1 MPRLDE
7 HTLKMQAWE
16 DARHSGRQ
24 TALATVADVQ
34 GSSYRKLGASILL
47 TEDGTRIGSV
57 SGGCLE
63 TDIARKAFWW
73 LADRDFYLKTYDTR
87 SADDG
92 FGLGCGGTIALLIE
106 RLTDNETNPLIV
118 AQRVRELRERAVIAT
133 NITGADIGQRNIF
146 WTRAFDNTNQEDF
159 NLQEAAAI
167 TARSGCSSVVSTD
180 EGRVLL
186 HAVEPPI
193 HLVVCGG
200 GFDAQPLVTFAASL
214 GWTITV
220 VDQRPDFAQSRRFP
234 EAQRVFAVPQAEAME
249 EIRFDSR
256 TALVVMTHSF
266 KQDLF
271 FLEQS
276 AKLGLRYIG
285 LMGARA
291 RTESLLAEATAIPS
305 LEALHAPVGLDL
317 GAETPEEI
325 ALAIVAEITA
335 CFRKCAVL
343 SVTRRQKM
351 DNVYP
356 KGKRNVAYKPMST
369 SSPLF

>member
-1 MPRLDE
+1 MTPPMHSLDE
-7 HTLKMQAWE
+7 HTRKMEAWE
-16 DARHSGRQ
+16 TARRSGRQ
-24 TALATVADVQ
+24 AALATVADVK
-34 GSSYRKLGASILL
+34 GSSYRKLGASLLL
-47 TEDGTRIGSV
+47 TEGGTRVGSV

-92 FGLGCGGTIALLIE
+92 FGLGCGGTISLLVE
-106 RLTDNETNPLIV
+106 RLTDNETNPLTV
-118 AQRVRELRERAVIAT
+118 AQRVREVREPAVIAT
-133 NITGADIGQRNIF
+133 NITGADIGRRKIF
-146 WTRAFDNTNQEDF
+146 WTRAFDNTDQEVSSV
-159 NLQEAAAI
+159 QEKA
-167 TARSGCSSVVSTD
+167 TRSARSGCSSVVSTD

-200 GFDAQPLVTFAASL
+200 GFDAQPLVTFAAGL
-214 GWTITV
+214 GWMITV
-220 VDQRPDFAQSRRFP
+220 VDQRADFAQPRRFP

-256 TALVVMTHSF
+256 TALVIMTHSF
-266 KQDLF
+266 AQDLF

-276 AKLGLRYIG
+276 AKLGLRYVG

-291 RTESLLAEATAIPS
+291 RTESLMAEATAIPS
-305 LEALHAPVGLDL
+305 LESLHAPIGLDL
-317 GAETPEEI
+317 GSETPEEI

-335 CFRKCAVL
+335 SFRKCAVPNAI
-343 SVTRRQKM
+343 RRQKY
-351 DNVYP
+351 DTHRLEAANLNRAVL
-356 KGKRNVAYKPMST
+356 SQ
-369 SSPLF
+369 L

>member
-1 MPRLDE
+1 MHRLDE

-34 GSSYRKLGASILL
+34 GSSYRKLGASLL
-47 TEDGTRIGSV
+47 VTEGGTRVGSV

-106 RLTDNETNPLIV
+106 RLTDNETNPLT
-118 AQRVRELRERAVIAT
+118 AAHYVRETRQSAVIAT
-133 NITGADIGQRNIF
+133 NITGTDIGHRNIF
-146 WTRAFDNTNQEDF
+146 WTRTFDATIREDS
-159 NLQEAAAI
+159 LVQEAAAA
-167 TARSGCSSVVSTD
+167 TARSGRSSVVSTN
-180 EGRVLL
+180 EARVLL
-186 HAVEPPI
+186 HAVEPSI

-200 GFDAQPLVTFAASL
+200 GFDAQPLVSFAASL
-214 GWTITV
+214 GWMITV

-234 EAQRVFAVPQAEAME
+234 EAHQVFAVPQAKAME
-249 EIRFDSR
+249 GIDFDSR
-256 TALVVMTHSF
+256 TALVIMTHSF
-266 KQDLF
+266 AQDLF

-276 AKLGLRYIG
+276 AKLGLRYVG

-291 RTESLLAEATAIPS
+291 RTESLLAEAAAIPS
-305 LEALHAPVGLDL
+305 LESLHAPIGLDL
-317 GAETPEEI
+317 GSETPEEI

-335 CFRKCAVL
+335 SFRKCAVPN
-343 SVTRRQKM
+343 VMRRQKDDM
-351 DNVYP
+351 RPAAINPNRAVL
-356 KGKRNVAYKPMST
+356 SQ
-369 SSPLF
+369 L

>member
-1 MPRLDE
+1 MHRLDE
-7 HTLKMQAWE
+7 HTQKMQAWHV
-16 DARHSGRQ
+16 ARQSGRQ

-34 GSSYRKLGASILL
+34 GSSYRKLGASLLL

-73 LADRDFYLKTYDTR
+73 LADRDFYLKTYDTK

-106 RLTDNETNPLIV
+106 RLTDDEKNPLTV
-118 AQRVRELRERAVIAT
+118 AQRVREARQPAVIAT
-133 NITGADIGQRNIF
+133 NITGTDIGHRNIF
-146 WTRAFDNTNQEDF
+146 WTETSGTTIREDS
-159 NLQEAAAI
+159 LLREVAAKS
-167 TARSGCSSVVSTD
+167 ARSGCSSVLSTN

-200 GFDAQPLVTFAASL
+200 GFDAQPLVSFAASL
-214 GWTITV
+214 GWMITV

-234 EAQRVFAVPQAEAME
+234 EAHEVLAVPQAKAMA

-256 TALVVMTHSF
+256 TALVIMTHSF
-266 KQDLF
+266 AQDLF

-276 AKLGLRYIG
+276 AKLGLRYVG

-291 RTESLLAEATAIPS
+291 RTESLLAEATSIPS
-305 LEALHAPVGLDL
+305 LDALHAPIGLDL
-317 GAETPEEI
+317 GSETPEEI

-335 CFRKCAVL
+335 SFRKCAVPKTL
-343 SVTRRQKM
+343 SESRTHRSAGAMGRLGQR
-351 DNVYP
+351 P
-356 KGKRNVAYKPMST
+356 TGTISI
-369 SSPLF
+369 SS

>member
-1 MPRLDE
+1 MTLPMHLDE

-16 DARHSGRQ
+16 DTRRTGRQ

-34 GSSYRKLGASILL
+34 GSSYRKLGASLL
-47 TEDGTRIGSV
+47 VTEEGTRVGSV

-63 TDIARKAFWW
+63 ADIARRAFWW
-73 LADRDFYLKTYDTR
+73 LLDRDFYLKTYDTR

-106 RLTDNETNPLIV
+106 RLTDNETNPLTV
-118 AQRVRELRERAVIAT
+118 AQRVREARQPAVITT
-133 NITGADIGQRNIF
+133 NITGTDIGHRNIF
-146 WTRAFDNTNQEDF
+146 WTRTFETTIREDSL
-159 NLQEAAAI
+159 LQEAAAT

-200 GFDAQPLVTFAASL
+200 GFDAQPLVRFAASL
-214 GWTITV
+214 GWMITV
-220 VDQRPDFAQSRRFP
+220 VDQRPDLAQSRRFP
-234 EAQRVFAVPQAEAME
+234 EAQRVFAVPQAKAMK

-256 TALVVMTHSF
+256 TALVIMTHSF
-266 KQDLF
+266 AQDLF

-276 AKLGLRYIG
+276 AKLGLRYVG

-291 RTESLLAEATAIPS
+291 RTDSLLAEATAIPS
-305 LEALHAPVGLDL
+305 LESLHAPIGLDL
-317 GAETPEEI
+317 GSETPEEI

-335 CFRKCAVL
+335 SFRKGAVPN
-343 SVTRRQKM
+343 VMRRQKGGIRRSWAT
-351 DNVYP
+351 NP
-356 KGKRNVAYKPMST
+356 NRALLSQ
-369 SSPLF
+369 L